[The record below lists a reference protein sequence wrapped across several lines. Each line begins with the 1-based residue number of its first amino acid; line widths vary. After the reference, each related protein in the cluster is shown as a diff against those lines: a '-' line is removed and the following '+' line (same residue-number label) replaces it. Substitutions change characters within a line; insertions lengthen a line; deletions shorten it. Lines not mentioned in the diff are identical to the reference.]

1 MLASFLPA
9 RKCAASSPRAEE
21 PSHDIQQ
28 VIFGLAIAE
37 AKGGRLERLAF
48 DMRYSVL
55 RAPHD
60 HLFRQRL
67 GVRPLRGA
75 RASPTP
81 IAIAK
86 QIPTSRPLPRVTMI
100 SLPQR
105 EQSRAQS
112 SRIPID

>member
-1 MLASFLPA
+1 MLASFLPRRIAPPA
-9 RKCAASSPRAEE
+9 RSAHEE

-67 GVRPLRGA
+67 GVRPLRGHT
-75 RASPTP
+75 RSSNP
-81 IAIAK
+81 IAITK
-86 QIPTSRPLPRVTMI
+86 QIPTSRPTPRIAMI

-105 EQSRAQS
+105 EQSRGQKQPNFS
-112 SRIPID
+112 